1 MENVIQNKFKNTC
14 GAGVKIDKK
23 HVERELIFNEDD
35 MLKLFKARCE
45 DIKTGR
51 APNFGKKHPQ
61 QLNHS
66 GVLLSQNIGAYTMTS
81 DISEE
86 DSQISSADNDNS
98 PTLIDK
104 KRTRKNSDLNQ
115 DQFKRFKENCKLRCI
130 NRKIILSDLLLGPKT
145 AFEIKRIISEN
156 PEISQIRLGKN
167 KLGDEGIKHIANF
180 LES

>member
-1 MENVIQNKFKNTC
+1 
-14 GAGVKIDKK
+14 
-23 HVERELIFNEDD
+23 
-35 MLKLFKARCE
+35 
-45 DIKTGR
+45 
-51 APNFGKKHPQ
+51 
-61 QLNHS
+61 
-66 GVLLSQNIGAYTMTS
+66 MTS